1 MRNVGSNHVMCAKQ
15 VFALVAMISL
25 GTHSYGQES
34 QVQETSGYEGRFKLP
49 LDLRTPDGALID
61 KGLVSVEVRREEGGH
76 VLRFLRNDKMLA
88 TIRGFAAADQSEITI
103 PIVGTIFLR
112 SKNSP
117 IGTEEERHFSKTG
130 RPQYAEE
137 TRDWKATLE
146 VYRHRESED
155 AGIRLLFQERG
166 ANYGEWTNVDFLL
179 HINQDPREVSSG
191 IP

>member
-1 MRNVGSNHVMCAKQ
+1 MYAKQ
-15 VFALVAMISL
+15 VFALVAMMSL
-25 GTHSYGQES
+25 VTHSFGQES
-34 QVQETSGYEGRFKLP
+34 QEQETSGYEGRFKLP
-49 LDLRTPDGALID
+49 LDLRTQDGTLIE
-61 KGLVSVEVRREEGGH
+61 KGLVSVEVQREEGSY
-76 VLRFLRNDKMLA
+76 VLHFLRNDKMLA
-88 TIRGFAAADQSEITI
+88 TLRGSDTEEQSEVTI

-112 SKNSP
+112 SKDLA
-117 IGTEEERHFSKTG
+117 IGTAEERHFSKTG

-155 AGIRLLFQERG
+155 ARIRLLFQERG

-179 HINQDPREVSSG
+179 HINQDPPEVASG